1 MKPGDRISSLH
12 CGSDTRSNGTRL
24 AGLSACYII
33 STGLSPS
40 LAPNPRA
47 PDLSQCVLKTSWSH
61 LVAGRAVNGLESK
74 FGDSCHAQEPGSDT
88 SPLQPNARFF
98 CENDCGDYFSLFS
111 FGTPGSFPPE
121 SGQSSTDLPRQT
133 SSR

>member
-61 LVAGRAVNGLESK
+61 LGAGRAVNGSNQNSATVVTLKS
-74 FGDSCHAQEPGSDT
+74 PGVI
-88 SPLQPNARFF
+88 QA
-98 CENDCGDYFSLFS
+98 LFS
-111 FGTPGSFPPE
+111 QTPVF
-121 SGQSSTDLPRQT
+121 QRK
-133 SSR
+133 